1 MKKKL
6 LELFG
11 YFVLFFYF
19 IHIAYTLP
27 ELLNGYLRPPW
38 VPTNLHRAFVTLA
51 EIILGFLFC
60 VTTYLALYYFYPSK
74 KLLHLAILLPALLAV
89 SFFLNFHTD
98 QFIQQQS
105 YFLRF
110 YFPNHLFFFS
120 SYTLFGAIFYF
131 IRYTHNK
138 EIKEKDLLIQT
149 RQTELSFLRSQL
161 NPHFL
166 FNALNNIYSLVYHHS
181 DKALPAIAGLSELLR
196 YSLYHAKDLVSL
208 EEEIRYIHKFI
219 ELQQLRYKKPAK
231 VSFTVKGDTAHIFIP
246 PLLFISFIEN
256 AFKHAALTNN
266 GNGITAEINCTE
278 NNVIFSCVNTIGD
291 HQKDSSSG
299 IGLENIK
306 KRLLLLYPD
315 THELQIKEHNN
326 QFFIRLLLHHG
337 K

>member
-1 MKKKL
+1 MKTKIFA
-6 LELFG
+6 LFG

-27 ELLNGYLRPPW
+27 ELLNGHLRPPW
-38 VPTNLHRAFVTLA
+38 VPTNRHRALVTLA
-51 EIILGFLFC
+51 EIVLGFLFC
-60 VTTYLALYYFYPSK
+60 VTTYLTLYYFYPRE
-74 KLLHLAILLPALLAV
+74 KLLHITILLPVFLAV
-89 SFFLNFHTD
+89 SFFLNFYTD

-120 SYTLFGAIFYF
+120 SYTLFGAVFYF

-138 EIKEKDLLIQT
+138 EIKEKELLIQT

-181 DKALPAIAGLSELLR
+181 NKALPAIAGLSELLR
-196 YSLYHAKDLVSL
+196 YSLYHAKDLVLL
-208 EEEIRYIHKFI
+208 EEEIRYIRKFI
-219 ELQQLRYKKPAK
+219 ELQQLRFKQPAK